1 MHVQVIRY
9 AGECGYHALVV
20 TVDTPVPGNREQTY
34 NDPQWSLGMQT
45 QVGGFPP
52 IHSTDEAGVND
63 NLPGGVSRHD
73 IADIWVALFSRWQRY
88 RCEQHCAALTWE
100 DLR

>member
-1 MHVQVIRY
+1 MAAAQ
-9 AGECGYHALVV
+9 VV

-45 QVGGFPP
+45 EVGGFPP

-63 NLPGGVSRHD
+63 NLPGG
-73 IADIWVALFSRWQRY
+73 
-88 RCEQHCAALTWE
+88 HCAALTWE